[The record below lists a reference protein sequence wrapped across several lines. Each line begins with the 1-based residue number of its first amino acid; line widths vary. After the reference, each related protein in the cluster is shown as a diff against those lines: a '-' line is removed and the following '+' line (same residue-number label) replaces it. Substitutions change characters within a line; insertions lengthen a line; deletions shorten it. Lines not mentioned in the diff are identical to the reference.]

1 MARDLTNSDIDR
13 QNILNNEIA
22 LNEIQSNA
30 NIKGVIFEGKV
41 TFTKEMIAEFYD
53 VDIRTIERYST
64 KFSDELKSN
73 GYEILKGKRLKQF
86 LEEFLKQQ
94 VPDSDVG
101 KNIPQ
106 LAIYD
111 FKAFLNI
118 GMLLVESENARVL
131 RQMILEVVIDIV
143 NQKTGG
149 ATKYI
154 NQRDRDFLSAFLQEE
169 DYRRE
174 FTDALRDYVDMDK
187 FKYARYTD
195 MIYQSIFKEN
205 AKEYREILKLNS
217 KDKVRDTFYSEI
229 LDLVA
234 SFECG
239 LAEMLKIEF
248 EKKGRKLTSWEVDK
262 VFHDFEDLPH
272 WRPLINRGRSKM
284 ASRDL
289 ALRDAF
295 HKQLEEYI
303 KPLDSKEYERFL
315 GSEGDE
321 IEKLM
326 KDNSDVLKRLK
337 ERE

>member
-86 LEEFLKQQ
+86 LEEFSKQQ
-94 VPDSDVG
+94 GPDIDVG

-131 RQMILEVVIDIV
+131 RQMILDVVIDIV

-149 ATKYI
+149 VTKYI
-154 NQRDRDFLSAFLQEE
+154 NQRDRDFLSSFLQEE

-195 MIYQSIFKEN
+195 MIYQSIFKEK
-205 AKEYREILKLNS
+205 AKEYREILKLKS

-248 EKKGRKLTSWEVDK
+248 EKQGRKLTSWEVDK

>member
-1 MARDLTNSDIDR
+1 
-13 QNILNNEIA
+13 
-22 LNEIQSNA
+22 
-30 NIKGVIFEGKV
+30 
-41 TFTKEMIAEFYD
+41 
-53 VDIRTIERYST
+53 
-64 KFSDELKSN
+64 
-73 GYEILKGKRLKQF
+73 
-86 LEEFLKQQ
+86 
-94 VPDSDVG
+94 
-101 KNIPQ
+101 
-106 LAIYD
+106 
-111 FKAFLNI
+111 
-118 GMLLVESENARVL
+118 MLLVESENARVL
-131 RQMILEVVIDIV
+131 RQMILDVVIDIV
-143 NQKTGG
+143 NQRTGG
-149 ATKYI
+149 VTKYI
-154 NQRDRDFLSAFLQEE
+154 NQRDRDFLSSFLQEE

-195 MIYQSIFKEN
+195 MIYQSIFKEK
-205 AKEYREILKLNS
+205 AKEYREILKLKS

-248 EKKGRKLTSWEVDK
+248 EKQGRKLTSWEVDK

>member
-1 MARDLTNSDIDR
+1 MAKDLTNSDIDR

-30 NIKGVIFEGKV
+30 NIKGVLFEGKV

-53 VDIRTIERYST
+53 IDIRTIERYST

-73 GYEILKGKRLKQF
+73 GYEILKGNRLKQF
-86 LEEFLKQQ
+86 LVEFSKQQ
-94 VPDSDVG
+94 VPDINVG
-101 KNIPQ
+101 KNTPQ

-131 RQMILEVVIDIV
+131 RQMILDVVIDII

-149 ATKYI
+149 STKYI

-169 DYRRE
+169 NYRRE
-174 FTDALRDYVDMDK
+174 FTDSLRDYVDMDK

-205 AKEYREILKLNS
+205 AKEYREILKLKS
-217 KDKVRDTFYSEI
+217 KEKVRDTFYSEI

-239 LAEMLKIEF
+239 LAEMLKTEF
-248 EKKGRKLTSWEVDK
+248 EKRGRKLTSWEVDK
-262 VFHDFEDLPH
+262 VFRDFENLPH

-326 KDNSDVLKRLK
+326 KDHSGVLRRLK